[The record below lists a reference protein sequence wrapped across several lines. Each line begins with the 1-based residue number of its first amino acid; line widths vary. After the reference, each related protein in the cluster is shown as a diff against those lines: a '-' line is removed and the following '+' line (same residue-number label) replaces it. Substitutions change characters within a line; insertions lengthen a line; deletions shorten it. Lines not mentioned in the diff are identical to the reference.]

1 MYLLNIKEGSGGLRE
16 VGQMVIQSTLIVDA
30 TDFAEA
36 KEIVREWVDSKW
48 EKVHYSERID
58 RCLQFTSNVFGEWSL
73 EGAILDAPVVVLSKA
88 QASQTLSLLPQ

>member
-36 KEIVREWVDSKW
+36 KEIVREWVDSNGRKYTTQSALTG
-48 EKVHYSERID
+48 V
-58 RCLQFTSNVFGEWSL
+58 C
-73 EGAILDAPVVVLSKA
+73 
-88 QASQTLSLLPQ
+88 SLLATSSGSGV